1 MIGQVH
7 PRIFRRLL
15 FLAVGVLVVGVLDIG
30 GLAPAGAT
38 PPPPNHTS
46 TVMGST
52 PNPSL
57 AGHKIHLTATV
68 TNTTTSAVP
77 TGTVSFYNGST
88 LISTGNV
95 DGSGNAT
102 IADPTFATAGSFNL
116 KAVFNPADGTFLT
129 STSTIVSQVVQGNI
143 ATTTVLNTTPNPS
156 LAGQSV
162 HMSATVSQSVNSFAP
177 TGTVSFYDGS
187 TLISTGTLN
196 AGGTATIADPTFT
209 TAGTHSLTAVYNPDD
224 AAFLTSTSAAVSQ
237 VVAGYVGTTMT
248 LTSSPNPSL
257 IGQPVHGSATV
268 TGNRSG
274 FVPTGTVSF
283 YNGSTLISTGP
294 LNSSGVATIADPTF
308 PTAGTFS
315 LTAVYNPDTSAF
327 LTSTSTAVNQVV
339 YSSTTRTLLTAS
351 PNPSFAGQ
359 HVHLSATVT
368 NTAGTGVPTGT
379 VSFYNGTQLISTG
392 TVNSSGVATIADPTF
407 TTTGTYSLK
416 AVYNPNT
423 TVYLTSNSDVVDQVV
438 YSYATTTTLT
448 TSQSPSLVGHHV
460 HLSATVQNSGGP
472 VIPTGSVAF
481 YNGSSLISTGTVNAN
496 GVATIADPTFPTIGA
511 YSLTAVYTPDTGQF
525 VTSTSS
531 AVTQVVD
538 GNLATT
544 TTLMSSPNPSLVGR
558 AVHLSAAVSPKTTT
572 FVPTGTVSFFNG
584 STLIST
590 GTLDS
595 NGVATI
601 ADPTFTSAGTL
612 NLTAVYHPD
621 DPAFL
626 TSTSPVVHQ
635 VVQTAPLTI
644 TASSGSMPYGA
655 TPPAITPSYSGF
667 VAPDTAASLNPG
679 PTCTTTATASSP
691 VGSYRTSCSGAV
703 DPTYAISYVAG
714 TETVTKAPT
723 SVTAAATTVV
733 KASTSKSV
741 TFSAVLRSLVTNAP
755 IANQKIVFTLGSGS
769 NKKTCTATTTATGTA
784 SCKVTYNL
792 LQIFVVVPPTY
803 SAAFA
808 GTTNYQASTGTG
820 AVN

>member
-7 PRIFRRLL
+7 PRIVRRLL
-15 FLAVGVLVVGVLDIG
+15 FAAVGILVIGVLDIG

-38 PPPPNHTS
+38 TPDNTS
-46 TVMGST
+46 TTMGST

-68 TNTTTSAVP
+68 SDTTTSSTIP
-77 TGTVSFYNGST
+77 TGTVSFFNGST
-88 LISTGNV
+88 LIATGNV

-102 IADPTFATAGSFNL
+102 ITDPTFATAGSFSL
-116 KAVFNPADGTFLT
+116 KAVYNPTGNFAT
-129 STSTIVSQVVQGNI
+129 STSAVVTQVVQGSI
-143 ATTTVLNTTPNPS
+143 ATSTVLVTTPNPS
-156 LAGQSV
+156 LTGQTV
-162 HMSATVSQSVNSFAP
+162 HLTATVSQSTNSFAP

-187 TLISTGTLN
+187 TLLD
-196 AGGTATIADPTFT
+196 TATLTSGATATSSDSFS

-224 AAFLTSTSAAVSQ
+224 AAFLTSTSAAVNQ
-237 VVAGYVGTTMT
+237 VVAGNIGTTTT
-248 LTSSPNPSL
+248 LSSSPNPSL
-257 IGQPVHGSATV
+257 IGQSVHLSATV
-268 TGNRSG
+268 TQGSSG
-274 FVPTGTVSF
+274 FIPTGSVSFYNGSTLLGTGTLNSGGSATIADPSFGTAGTYSLTAVYNPDTSAFTTSTSSVVSQVVYSSTTRTVLSSTPNPSFAGQHVHLSATITNTAGTSVPTGTVSF
-283 YNGSTLISTGP
+283 YNGSTLISTG
-294 LNSSGVATIADPTF
+294 
-308 PTAGTFS
+308 
-315 LTAVYNPDTSAF
+315 
-327 LTSTSTAVNQVV
+327 
-339 YSSTTRTLLTAS
+339 
-351 PNPSFAGQ
+351 
-359 HVHLSATVT
+359 
-368 NTAGTGVPTGT
+368 
-379 VSFYNGTQLISTG
+379 
-392 TVNSSGVATIADPTF
+392 TVNSSGVATIADPQFNTV
-407 TTTGTYSLK
+407 GTYDLK

-423 TVYLTSNSDVVDQVV
+423 TVYLTSNSDVVTQTV
-438 YSYATTTTLT
+438 YTYATTTTMT

-472 VIPTGSVAF
+472 VIPTGTVSF
-481 YNGSSLISTGTVNAN
+481 YNGATLISTGPVNAN
-496 GVATIADPTFPTIGA
+496 GIATIADPTFGTIGA
-511 YSLTAVYTPDTGQF
+511 FSLTAVYNPDSGQF
-525 VTSTSS
+525 ATSTSS

-544 TTLMSSPNPSLVGR
+544 TVLTASPNPSLVGR
-558 AVHLSAAVSPKTTT
+558 TVHLSASVQTKTTT
-572 FVPTGTVSFFNG
+572 FVPTGTVSFYNG
-584 STLIST
+584 TALIST
-590 GTLDS
+590 GPVDS
-595 NGVATI
+595 NGNATI
-601 ADPTFTSAGTL
+601 ADPTFNSSGTF

-644 TASSGSMPYGA
+644 TASSGSIPYGA

-679 PTCTTTATASSP
+679 PTCSTTATSSSP
-691 VGSYRTSCSGAV
+691 VGTYKTSCSGAV

-723 SVTAAATTVV
+723 SVTAASTTVV
-733 KASTSKSV
+733 KTSSSKSV
-741 TFSAVLRSLVTNAP
+741 TFSAVLRSLVTGAP
-755 IANQKIVFTLGSGS
+755 IASQKVVFTLGSGS